1 MSVSRI
7 YRILKL
13 ITILQSGR
21 SYSVDELAEELE
33 VSRRTVFRDLNMLEL
48 AHIPYYFDRDRQTYR
63 INQHFFLSPVNLSL
77 TEALTLLL
85 AAKRQNQ
92 SVLRPMASASQRAA
106 LKLESV
112 LPQAV
117 REYLG
122 QVLEHVNVVHK
133 AVARHEGLEGTFD
146 QVLSA
151 IGERRACRLVYLSFY
166 DKKQIIITVEPLRLL
181 FVGRAWYMVA
191 WSPQHKGRRTFKL
204 GRIKKLTVLKE
215 QFSPRPEESV
225 NDFGDAWAMIP
236 EGKLYDVHLHFS
248 PTVAGNVAEV
258 AWHHSQRVEWREDGS
273 LDFRARVDGLGEI
286 MWWVL
291 GYGDTVKVIAPD
303 ELSHQ
308 VAAMAGRVARQY
320 EAEA

>member
-92 SVLRPMASASQRAA
+92 SVLRPMAAASQRAA

-122 QVLEHVNVVHK
+122 ELLEHVNVVHK
-133 AVARHEGLEGTFD
+133 PVARQEGLEGTFD

-151 IGERRACRLVYLSFY
+151 IGERRVCRLVYLSFY
-166 DKKQIIITVEPLRLL
+166 DKKQVIVVVEPLRLL
-181 FVGRAWYMVA
+181 FVGRAWYLVA
-191 WSPQHKGRRTFKL
+191 WSRQHKQRRTFKL
-204 GRIKKLTVLKE
+204 GRMKKLTLLKE
-215 QFSPRPEESV
+215 QFAPRPDESA

-258 AWHHSQRVEWREDGS
+258 AWHHSQQVQWREDGS

-286 MWWVL
+286 LWWVL
-291 GYGDTVKVIAPD
+291 GYGDMVKVP
-303 ELSHQ
+303 
-308 VAAMAGRVARQY
+308 AA
-320 EAEA
+320 